1 MLANASMP
9 LVGMVDTAVVGH
21 LPDPAYIGAV
31 AIGAV
36 VFHFLQWMFA
46 FLRMGTTGF
55 VAQSLGA
62 NDAAEINATTLRATL
77 IVGIFG
83 TLILLLKGPLVALSL
98 GVVDASDAVTTAAD
112 EYLSIRLWSA
122 PAALANLALL
132 GLLFGLQR
140 MRDALWV
147 QLVLNLT
154 NMVLD
159 LYFVLVLDW
168 GVAGVAW
175 ATCIAEYA
183 AVAYGLWVAR
193 RALKELGGRW
203 RNLGVLNRERLRGLL
218 VVNFNIFIRTLAV
231 QITFFSF
238 TTFGA
243 RQGDVTLAANAVLLH
258 LFTLV
263 SSALDGF
270 AFAVEAL
277 AGNAFGAK
285 KPRVLRAIT
294 LSGALFSGLA
304 GVSFVLAYALFG
316 MDIAGLMTNV
326 PEVLSEAEHFML
338 WVIVSPMVSVWCF
351 LLDGVYFGTTRTKEV
366 RDSMLI
372 SMAIYFACVL
382 LLTPSMGNHGLWLAV
397 LIFMAA
403 RAAFLA
409 AWYPKVEAAA
419 AS

>member
-1 MLANASMP
+1 M
-9 LVGMVDTAVVGH
+9 
-21 LPDPAYIGAV
+21 
-31 AIGAV
+31 
-36 VFHFLQWMFA
+36 
-46 FLRMGTTGF
+46 
-55 VAQSLGA
+55 
-62 NDAAEINATTLRATL
+62 
-77 IVGIFG
+77 GIFG

-175 ATCIAEYA
+175 ATCICRVR

-243 RQGDVTLAANAVLLH
+243 RQGDVTSQPMRSYYTSLPWSVPHWMDSRLRLKH
-258 LFTLV
+258 L
-263 SSALDGF
+263 
-270 AFAVEAL
+270 
-277 AGNAFGAK
+277 
-285 KPRVLRAIT
+285 RVMPLGQ
-294 LSGALFSGLA
+294 SQEF
-304 GVSFVLAYALFG
+304 
-316 MDIAGLMTNV
+316 
-326 PEVLSEAEHFML
+326 
-338 WVIVSPMVSVWCF
+338 
-351 LLDGVYFGTTRTKEV
+351 
-366 RDSMLI
+366 
-372 SMAIYFACVL
+372 
-382 LLTPSMGNHGLWLAV
+382 
-397 LIFMAA
+397 
-403 RAAFLA
+403 
-409 AWYPKVEAAA
+409 
-419 AS
+419 